1 MNEDNAP
8 KEFQIH
14 PWGKEIEDY
23 VKIPWDEENLVGGT
37 ETPVLGEL
45 ISSKNSN
52 IPWKNQGITNGGL
65 GVTLTV
71 VLEREREVRKMVK
84 G

>member
-1 MNEDNAP
+1 MRQRDRGLGENTLR
-8 KEFQIH
+8 
-14 PWGKEIEDY
+14 WGK
-23 VKIPWDEENLVGGT
+23 PVGGT

-45 ISSKNSN
+45 ISPKNSK
-52 IPWKNQGITNGGL
+52 IPWRNQGIANGGL

-71 VLEREREVRKMVK
+71 VLVRVGEKTVK

>member
-23 VKIPWDEENLVGGT
+23 VKIPWYVEKPVGGM
-37 ETPVLGEL
+37 ETSVLGEL
-45 ISSKNSN
+45 ISPKNSK
-52 IPWKNQGITNGGL
+52 IP
-65 GVTLTV
+65 
-71 VLEREREVRKMVK
+71 
-84 G
+84 